1 MTVGVGVGV
10 GGLTLR
16 VGSSSTNIPME
27 QSIDSFGGVDAHNDY
42 YYEYEE
48 MVSKGGVSI
57 LLLLLELV
65 REWGASVGLRIS
77 VGRWSMI
84 IIIFHPH
91 HHRRLMHQKSHEV
104 NAMTEDGG
112 ERSERERRENVV
124 ERSCSLWRESGE
136 AKW

>member
-77 VGRWSMI
+77 VGRWSMTSSFI
-84 IIIFHPH
+84 STSSSSSHA
-91 HHRRLMHQKSHEV
+91 QKS
-104 NAMTEDGG
+104 NEDGG
-112 ERSERERRENVV
+112 ETRGERCDE
-124 ERSCSLWRESGE
+124 C
-136 AKW
+136 

>member
-1 MTVGVGVGV
+1 
-10 GGLTLR
+10 
-16 VGSSSTNIPME
+16 ME
-27 QSIDSFGGVDAHNDY
+27 QSIDSFGGVDAHND

-112 ERSERERRENVV
+112 ERRSERGERMLKEVV
-124 ERSCSLWRESGE
+124 LCGGRAEKRNGDVTEIRTIQNDLRTHVFHQ
-136 AKW
+136 

>member
-42 YYEYEE
+42 YEYEE
-48 MVSKGGVSI
+48 MVSKRGVSI

>member
-1 MTVGVGVGV
+1 
-10 GGLTLR
+10 
-16 VGSSSTNIPME
+16 ME

-42 YYEYEE
+42 YEYEE
-48 MVSKGGVSI
+48 MVSKRGVSI

-91 HHRRLMHQKSHEV
+91 HHRRL

-112 ERSERERRENVV
+112 ERCERERRENVV

>member
-1 MTVGVGVGV
+1 
-10 GGLTLR
+10 
-16 VGSSSTNIPME
+16 ME

-42 YYEYEE
+42 YEYEE
-48 MVSKGGVSI
+48 MVSKRGVSI

-84 IIIFHPH
+84 MIIFHPH

-112 ERSERERRENVV
+112 ERCERERRENVV